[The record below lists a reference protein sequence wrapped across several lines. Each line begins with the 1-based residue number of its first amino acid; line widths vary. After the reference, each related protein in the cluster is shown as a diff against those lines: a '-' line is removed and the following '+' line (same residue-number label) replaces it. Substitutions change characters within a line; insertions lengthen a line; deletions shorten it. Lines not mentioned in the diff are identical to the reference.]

1 MKRILLVVACVFAAQ
16 LSMAQDA
23 AFKKDVMKLLEI
35 NGSGASMDVAKNQI
49 LKMIPAAKQDAF
61 LIEFNASLPSFYE
74 KIANVY
80 MEVYTKQDVK
90 EMIAFYE
97 SPVGKK
103 MAAKAGEVTE
113 KSQAAGAEWGQSL
126 QPMMMKYMGE

>member
-1 MKRILLVVACVFAAQ
+1 MKKILLVVACVFAAQ

-35 NGSGASMDVAKNQI
+35 NGSGASMDVAKTQI

-90 EMIAFYE
+90 DMIAFYE

-113 KSQAAGAEWGQSL
+113 KSQAAGTEWGQSL

>member
-1 MKRILLVVACVFAAQ
+1 MKKILLVVACVLAAQ
-16 LSMAQDA
+16 LSMAQDE

-35 NGSGASMDVAKNQI
+35 NGSGASMDVAKTQI

-74 KIANVY
+74 KIAKVY

-90 EMIAFYE
+90 DMIAFYE